1 MGKGQEITEIMI
13 GQEDVGPEMNGAV
26 DAGSERQFHAM
37 LDAFP
42 GAVYTTDAE
51 GRLTYFNQAAVKFSG
66 RVPELGTD
74 KWCVSWKLFH
84 PDGSPMPHDEC
95 PMAMAIK
102 ERRPIL
108 DQEAIAELPDG
119 TRKWFAPFPVPLF
132 GDDGEL
138 IGGIN
143 MLIDI
148 TEKKQAER
156 NRIESEML
164 LSMAMQS
171 SRMGAW
177 ERDLATET
185 VKWSPELEEIFGL
198 EPGSFDGTKH
208 HFLDLVHEHDR
219 EMVRTEVE
227 RAIHQKRSYTIEF
240 RFRHGDGNVRWMEGR
255 GQAVYSE
262 NGEPIRLYGIGID
275 ITDRKNAEE
284 VMAKTAAI
292 VESSDDAIISKD
304 LNGIITSW
312 NGGAE
317 RLFGYTAQETINRPI
332 TILIP
337 PDRLDEEP
345 RILEQLRRGEK
356 VDHFETVRVRKD
368 GSTLDLSLTI
378 SPVKDSH
385 GRIIGASKIARDIT
399 ERKRA
404 EKVLSQSHADLRE
417 KVEELA
423 RFNRAMVGRELRMIE
438 LKKEVN
444 ELCREQGLAER
455 YPLDFEQDARTN

>member
-1 MGKGQEITEIMI
+1 MFPQPLIELTREEIM
-13 GQEDVGPEMNGAV
+13 A
-26 DAGSERQFHAM
+26 H
-37 LDAFP
+37 L
-42 GAVYTTDAE
+42 
-51 GRLTYFNQAAVKFSG
+51 
-66 RVPELGTD
+66 
-74 KWCVSWKLFH
+74 
-84 PDGSPMPHDEC
+84 
-95 PMAMAIK
+95 
-102 ERRPIL
+102 
-108 DQEAIAELPDG
+108 
-119 TRKWFAPFPVPLF
+119 
-132 GDDGEL
+132 
-138 IGGIN
+138 
-143 MLIDI
+143 
-148 TEKKQAER
+148 
-156 NRIESEML
+156 
-164 LSMAMQS
+164 
-171 SRMGAW
+171 
-177 ERDLATET
+177 
-185 VKWSPELEEIFGL
+185 
-198 EPGSFDGTKH
+198 
-208 HFLDLVHEHDR
+208 
-219 EMVRTEVE
+219 
-227 RAIHQKRSYTIEF
+227 
-240 RFRHGDGNVRWMEGR
+240 
-255 GQAVYSE
+255 
-262 NGEPIRLYGIGID
+262 
-275 ITDRKNAEE
+275 
-284 VMAKTAAI
+284 AAI